1 MSWKLVSE
9 FMLTD
14 VQIAILTCKLNRP
27 GIAGG
32 TNFCEG
38 RAMTSTTTNKF
49 LRAACSCGSD
59 DPGHTIQHPSRCAA
73 VTSIPAKTGST
84 PQTMHD

>member
-49 LRAACSCGSD
+49 YAQLARAVRMILD
-59 DPGHTIQHPSRCAA
+59 TPS
-73 VTSIPAKTGST
+73 SIPLAARL
-84 PQTMHD
+84 